1 MSKAVLESVEKPFF
15 VLTITEIHET
25 TTTLQKHFQVSA
37 LVTSVYMLMSKQN
50 IVAEPRIGWQEITLC
65 LGNYKVTEQRT
76 QIIKYK

>member
-1 MSKAVLESVEKPFF
+1 MSKAVLESVETPFF

-37 LVTSVYMLMSKQN
+37 PVTSVYMLMSKQN
-50 IVAEPRIGWQEITLC
+50 IVVEPRIGWLEITLC

-76 QIIKYK
+76 QITKYK